1 MLKRERVGKENP
13 VDYGHLG
20 YCEGLRD
27 GFRSGEL
34 RCSPDELERIRVL
47 AAAYRNGI
55 EPGQTACEIRARE
68 GAVSM
73 NPDDVI
79 GILTRSDKPE
89 AAKVVQRLVRDLG
102 ELQDTANRLA
112 GQVEDVLGAQAAKD
126 AELRKVYDEAVVL
139 ADGEAVDACILLLD
153 AVKKFLA

>member
-1 MLKRERVGKENP
+1 MDEWELVTALPPEDVVACGADPAVPLCEHC
-13 VDYGHLG
+13 VD
-20 YCEGLRD
+20 
-27 GFRSGEL
+27 
-34 RCSPDELERIRVL
+34 
-47 AAAYRNGI
+47 AYRNGI

-102 ELQDTANRLA
+102 DQQDTANRLA